1 MRARAMIRLL
11 FMMGAITWLG
21 LVFTDIVV
29 LLSTKISM
37 EPDIPVW
44 LPKLLLNLFILSL
57 FYYYKFKIEHDEVLN
72 FIDLLWRVFATG
84 LIATVISLA
93 LRLVSYLLGNT
104 KLPSDVVYIDLVYL
118 INIWLMISF
127 LILAFTAWKRL
138 ILYQKSKWL
147 LRFWALFE
155 YGLLISLLY
164 NSFNFPRI
172 DWLYIAMLVTF
183 LLTGLGLSGNMN
195 WVGYLKFRQKWTGL
209 LLLLLTIFNLLYGS
223 YTSTYYADIIER
235 TSPSSA
241 DYRHH
246 VFALSLIA
254 FVTIYSVF
262 PFLVILFNLPTTS
275 VFEQKLE
282 EVVNFQRISQSI
294 QTEQSEESVY
304 NILLETSVSSV
315 FADAAWLEIT

>member
-29 LLSTKISM
+29 LISIKNSL

-118 INIWLMISF
+118 INIGLMISF
-127 LILAFTAWKRL
+127 LIMAFTAWKRL

-147 LRFWALFE
+147 LRFWAFFE

-164 NSFNFPRI
+164 DSFNCPRI

-183 LLTGLGLSGNMN
+183 LLAGLVRSGTMKCVAYLS
-195 WVGYLKFRQKWTGL
+195 FRQKWTGL
-209 LLLLLTIFNLLYGS
+209 LLLLLTIFYLLYGF
-223 YTSTYYADIIER
+223 YTSSDYAGIVEK
-235 TSPSSA
+235 TSPEFA
-241 DYRHH
+241 DYRDH
-246 VFALSLIA
+246 VFILSLIS
-254 FVTIYSVF
+254 FVT
-262 PFLVILFNLPTTS
+262 
-275 VFEQKLE
+275 
-282 EVVNFQRISQSI
+282 
-294 QTEQSEESVY
+294 
-304 NILLETSVSSV
+304 
-315 FADAAWLEIT
+315 